1 MNFLPTPRRFF
12 SSALLW
18 ALIGSASAAD
28 LYVAPGGSD
37 QASGT
42 RALPFASLPRAR
54 DAARVLL
61 RTHPGEPLTVWLAAG
76 NYFVDGGFT
85 LSAADSGTA
94 AAPMVY
100 RNEDGA
106 QVRLVGARP
115 LDATAFTIVDDPATL
130 ARIVPALRGKIV
142 ALDLAKLSI
151 QHRVKLPNVFT
162 DRGGLP
168 DLFFDGRRLPL
179 ARFPNGEGVMTMK
192 RVLDNAGG
200 PRDANWRAPMSTAKL
215 PPDSLGGVFAYRDEF
230 ADAHARWAG
239 ALARGVWLKG
249 YWRVAWQNE
258 AVRVA
263 GIDVKERTVTLAKP
277 IPGGIG
283 NKYTRPAGNGREAYW
298 LLNLLEECDQP
309 GEWCV
314 DFVDQKL
321 YFYPPTPLPG
331 HEILLADG
339 DAPIIRVEGAS
350 HVTLRGLIVEA
361 ALGHGIEVK
370 GGDHV
375 LIAGCTVRNVDRY
388 GVVLD
393 GGHDHAVQSCDL
405 YHLGAG
411 GVWLGGGDEKSTP
424 RVRAGHR
431 VENNH
436 IHHFAEIERVYAPGV
451 NSGFTGGGGG
461 GHHVA
466 VGMTV
471 AHNLIHDTP
480 HAGVLFGSWDSRF
493 EFNEVFRYCT
503 VSNDAGAFYSYD
515 LVGRFGGHSFRY
527 NFMHDS
533 DDGDGIYFDHDHPDM
548 TLFGNIAFLKSS
560 GGKRGTGFLY
570 KIGSQAKGP
579 QVIDCRNN
587 IVVQSTVGF
596 VFVSALPTT
605 AHVENNVTVNTR
617 TPWLWRIVKAGTEIP
632 TTDGYASGE
641 NKAYDT
647 DPGFVDLARY
657 DFRLKPGARLLQD
670 LPGFQPIPV
679 EQIGLYRDEY
689 RRELPTDEEIDR
701 FNRERHDA
709 GLHYDILD
717 RK

>member
-1 MNFLPTPRRFF
+1 VNPLKIALRFLTPP
-12 SSALLW
+12 LIC
-18 ALIGSASAAD
+18 ALIGSASAAEIH
-28 LYVAPGGSD
+28 VAPSGSD
-37 QASGT
+37 RASGT
-42 RALPFASLPRAR
+42 RAQPFASLTHAR
-54 DAARVLL
+54 DAARELL
-61 RTHPGEPLTVWLAAG
+61 RTRPGEPVTIWLATG
-76 NYFVDGGFT
+76 DYFTGEGFT
-85 LSAADSGTA
+85 LSAADSGSA
-94 AAPMVY
+94 EAPVIY
-100 RNEDGA
+100 RNEEGA
-106 QVRLVGARP
+106 KVRLVGARS
-115 LDATAFTIVDDPATL
+115 LDPAAFTVVTDPTTL
-130 ARIVPALRGKIV
+130 ARIAPALRGKIV
-142 ALDLAKLSI
+142 ALDLAQLQVK
-151 QHRVKLPNVFT
+151 HRTNLPEVFN

-179 ARFPNGEGVMTMK
+179 ARFPNGEGMMTMK

-200 PRDANWRAPMSTAKL
+200 PRDANWHAPSNVAKL
-215 PPDSLGGVFAYRDEF
+215 PPDSLGGVFTYRDEF
-230 ADAHARWAG
+230 ADVHARWVS

-263 GIDVKERTVTLAKP
+263 AIDVNQRTVTLAKP
-277 IPGGIG
+277 VQGGIG
-283 NKYTRPAGNGREAYW
+283 NKYTRPSGNGRESYW
-298 LLNLLEECDQP
+298 LMNLLEECDQP

-314 DFVDQKL
+314 DFFDQKL
-321 YFYPPTPLPG
+321 YFYPPASLAG
-331 HEILLADG
+331 HEILLADVA
-339 DAPIIRVEGAS
+339 APVVRVEGAS
-350 HVTLRGLIVEA
+350 HVTLRGLIIEA

-405 YHLGAG
+405 YDLGAG

-424 RVRAGHR
+424 RIRAGHR

-436 IHHFAEIERVYAPGV
+436 IHHFAEIERVYAPAV

-471 AHNLIHDTP
+471 SHNLIHDTP
-480 HAGVLFGSWDSRF
+480 HAGVLFGSWDSLF

-503 VSNDAGAFYSYD
+503 VSNDMGAFYSYD
-515 LVGRFGGHSFRY
+515 VVGRFGGHTFRY

-533 DDGDGIYFDHDHPDM
+533 DDGDGIYFDHDHSNM
-548 TLFGNIAFLKSS
+548 KLFGNIAFLKSS
-560 GGKRGTGFLY
+560 GGKRGTSFLY

-579 QVIDCRNN
+579 QPIDCRNN
-587 IVVQSTVGF
+587 IAVQSTIGF
-596 VFVSALPTT
+596 VFVSALPTD
-605 AHVENNVTVNTR
+605 AKVENNVTVNTR
-617 TPWLWRIVKAGTEIP
+617 TPWLWRIVEAGAERP
-632 TTDGYASGE
+632 APASYASGT
-641 NKAYDT
+641 NQTYDT
-647 DPGFVDLARY
+647 DPGFVDLARH
-657 DFRLKPGARLLQD
+657 DFHLKPGTRILRD
-670 LPGFQPIPV
+670 LPGFQSIPV

-689 RRELPTDEEIDR
+689 RIELPTDDEIDR
-701 FNRERHDA
+701 FNRGRRDT